1 MWIRK
6 RGQTNRFSK
15 CRSELGRWGMVFP
28 DRRKC
33 ICRERWP
40 WKRAAYP
47 PALRAHSA
55 PVAYGWVLRA
65 RHECWAGL
73 PHSEGEVQRCPWE
86 GSLVNVNKYCRHVF
100 YIFYIDKYYILIY
113 NLRNSGRP
121 SQQWMKK
128 WMETKKGTFCFFEN
142 LKADLTIFKSK
153 KHALLCKTVQWV
165 IFPNPKVLILRVW
178 DHEAFL
184 ALIFILFNVFFIK
197 QKFILILIRIWNLP
211 RESFL
216 LSSPELFS
224 LGRRKVELSEEDCE
238 VNFYYKKCFKK
249 F

>member
-121 SQQWMKK
+121 TVSNEWRNEWKPKKEHFASLKIWKLISQSLSPRSMH
-128 WMETKKGTFCFFEN
+128 CFVKQFSESSFQ
-142 LKADLTIFKSK
+142 TPKS
-153 KHALLCKTVQWV
+153 
-165 IFPNPKVLILRVW
+165 
-178 DHEAFL
+178 
-184 ALIFILFNVFFIK
+184 LF
-197 QKFILILIRIWNLP
+197 
-211 RESFL
+211 
-216 LSSPELFS
+216 
-224 LGRRKVELSEEDCE
+224 
-238 VNFYYKKCFKK
+238 
-249 F
+249 